1 MKFKGY
7 ESTDKDLDCPNI
19 ADQFSYNNEYAKLNY
34 PIALA
39 TAQELSLTET
49 TNDKLSNGY
58 WTMTPSEFNNKSSLI
73 KVFDENN
80 NNDSIKANTQL
91 ALRPVITLKENTEF
105 DDGDG
110 STTNPY
116 HINVGEE

>member
-1 MKFKGY
+1 
-7 ESTDKDLDCPNI
+7 
-19 ADQFSYNNEYAKLNY
+19 
-34 PIALA
+34 
-39 TAQELSLTET
+39 
-49 TNDKLSNGY
+49 
-58 WTMTPSEFNNKSSLI
+58 MTPNEFNNKNSLM
-73 KVFDENN
+73 KAFDENN
-80 NNDSIKANTQL
+80 NNESIKANSQL